1 MTKKNW
7 MIAILLTIIA
17 NSSNLYA
24 QNGQVK
30 TVKQVKSSEIA
41 TSNDL
46 NSDKKILSNST
57 TQTSIDT
64 KINNEN
70 SMSFT
75 ANIINGTS
83 NEVVISSHGRPI
95 VTINGNNGVFKEKFN
110 IEEGIYQLQ
119 IGEEYTE
126 LYLKNGLDLKLSLDA
141 NKFDESIKYEGSGSV
156 ENNFLAKEA
165 LLDHKVDYGGL
176 FESNESDFDI
186 KSAEILK
193 NKLARLN
200 DKSLPESF
208 VSLMKKET
216 DMRFMQMKMVY
227 NSRQEEKKI
236 NNLMKN
242 TMSPSF
248 DYVNY
253 KGGKSKLEDFRG
265 KYVYIDLWATWCA
278 PCRAEI
284 PFLEK
289 IENKYHGKNIEFV
302 SISLDRQADIEKWKK
317 MITDK
322 KMGGVQLLADND
334 FNSKF
339 VRDFNVMGIP
349 RFILIDPNGK
359 IVNANAPRPSS
370 PELTTILD
378 ELLK

>member
-24 QNGQVK
+24 QNGQ

-141 NKFDESIKYEGSGSV
+141 TKFDESIKYEGSGSV

-236 NNLMKN
+236 SNLMKN
-242 TMSPSF
+242 TMAPSF

>member
-1 MTKKNW
+1 M
-7 MIAILLTIIA
+7 
-17 NSSNLYA
+17 
-24 QNGQVK
+24 
-30 TVKQVKSSEIA
+30 
-41 TSNDL
+41 
-46 NSDKKILSNST
+46 LSNST